1 MESASKKIMK
11 KRSAVWIGKEK
22 VIKMINC
29 FSFILRLPHTPSL
42 LITPI
47 NERQHKDRTMCAVK
61 IKQNFVRR
69 GLTFLLFKCFF
80 LLLLLLFSFLF
91 FFLFCSYSVGVHFH
105 FDRFEGEITLTN
117 CFFQC

>member
-61 IKQNFVRR
+61 IEQNFVRR

-80 LLLLLLFSFLF
+80 FAVVVVVFFFIFLLVLLIFGRCTFSF
-91 FFLFCSYSVGVHFH
+91 
-105 FDRFEGEITLTN
+105 
-117 CFFQC
+117 